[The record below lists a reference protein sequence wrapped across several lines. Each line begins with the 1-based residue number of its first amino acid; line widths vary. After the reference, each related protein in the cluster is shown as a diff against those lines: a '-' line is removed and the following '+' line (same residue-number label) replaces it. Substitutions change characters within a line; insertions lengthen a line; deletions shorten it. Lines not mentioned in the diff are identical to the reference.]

1 MGRGRVVFFEHDIAA
16 GFFEK
21 DFDKMRAVRVVIND
35 QDASLLFGQR
45 SGDGVDLR
53 LIEPINLRPRRI
65 LTDDVRSIDV
75 KSVCPFDHLD
85 YAGYFR
91 VYPVSHRPEPHCMSV
106 DLFSRNWQLQYR
118 RSVAHNS
125 CANLAFVAL
134 AAQTLPNK
142 LRSTSHLWP

>member
-1 MGRGRVVFFEHDIAA
+1 
-16 GFFEK
+16 
-21 DFDKMRAVRVVIND
+21 
-35 QDASLLFGQR
+35 
-45 SGDGVDLR
+45 DGVDLR

-91 VYPVSHRPEPHCMSV
+91 VYPVSHRPERHCMSV

-134 AAQTLPNK
+134 AAQTLPNSFGAHPICG
-142 LRSTSHLWP
+142 RSPRGEAANHFVESLEPPCTCQAF